1 MLTAT
6 LFFKFEV
13 DPGPG
18 DEFMPNKDQRLA
30 IVERMLKEHPTWVYT
45 YDEEAGYS
53 LIIDSITAEFDI
65 DAE

>member
-6 LFFKFEV
+6 LFFQFKV

-18 DEFMPNKDQRLA
+18 DEFMPNKEQRLEIA
-30 IVERMLKEHPTWVYT
+30 GRMLKEHPTWVYT
-45 YDEEAGYS
+45 YDKETGYS

-65 DAE
+65 DVE